1 MKKRLLICFLA
12 VWMFASLL
20 MTGVN
25 ADTGIASEEAETYC
39 YATIDSSNENGRW
52 IYPNHPVNA
61 LYTINPQTYEIFDVR
76 PYVYDM
82 STGNNIGNVNDG
94 DKVQLRLNHSLVNT
108 NDPTK
113 KLLYIKTPT
122 MSGYILS
129 EYVVPDYDSSPVISL
144 SKDKIN
150 LESDISATR
159 FNVGDM
165 SSTVLSWDKIDCEYY
180 CLSVYNVNTG
190 TYAVESKAIDKDLTS
205 FKIDRELLPESGL
218 YEIKLWGVLGEKDG
232 IMVVT
237 PDSNVVTL
245 ETANNYYDTDWH
257 YWSQAGTVANS
268 SMYWSGCRIVAQS
281 KLLVESGVMEPVLF
295 DPDTYY
301 FWMRENSYLS
311 GAISEVGNTGT
322 GMMKFAEINGHEIER
337 VTDTDKNGREIL
349 CYQYGSFD
357 SPEARQEKVLELL
370 RDGAYV
376 ILGCNGHHTY
386 VLRDET
392 LSSGRVMISD
402 SGHDKKN
409 RNSKN
414 SWSGTGE
421 SNIVKPY
428 YGDSSS
434 TRDRYAY
441 NIYAYSVD
449 GSYTGEGTGE
459 NAPAEIDSIRLVAE
473 CPVELRITYEGETLD
488 SRSPGNLRF
497 GASYINGDTKI
508 FELDYHDDYEVE
520 ILGTGTGNMDL
531 TVSYSRAGVTVD
543 TRKFV
548 NVPITDSSY
557 ITFNS
562 LDYTGK
568 LLLNASEDSGD
579 TFEKSWSAG
588 ENETV
593 YASDDNSDSDV
604 NTPYFP
610 QLPDIK
616 DEYEESVNLPFTD
629 VSAGAWYF
637 DAVSYVYANGLMEG
651 VSDTAFEPGGGM
663 TRAMVWAILARV
675 DGVSVT
681 GSNWAETARSWAM
694 AEGVSDGENASAPVT
709 REQLVTMLWRF
720 AGEPA
725 VDFLFTAK
733 DADAVSGWAYEA
745 MRWAAAE
752 GIIEGDEN
760 GMISPAD
767 GATRAQC
774 AAILMRY
781 VEA

>member
-1 MKKRLLICFLA
+1 M
-12 VWMFASLL
+12 
-20 MTGVN
+20 
-25 ADTGIASEEAETYC
+25 
-39 YATIDSSNENGRW
+39 
-52 IYPNHPVNA
+52 
-61 LYTINPQTYEIFDVR
+61 
-76 PYVYDM
+76 
-82 STGNNIGNVNDG
+82 
-94 DKVQLRLNHSLVNT
+94 
-108 NDPTK
+108 
-113 KLLYIKTPT
+113 
-122 MSGYILS
+122 
-129 EYVVPDYDSSPVISL
+129 
-144 SKDKIN
+144 
-150 LESDISATR
+150 
-159 FNVGDM
+159 
-165 SSTVLSWDKIDCEYY
+165 
-180 CLSVYNVNTG
+180 
-190 TYAVESKAIDKDLTS
+190 
-205 FKIDRELLPESGL
+205 
-218 YEIKLWGVLGEKDG
+218 
-232 IMVVT
+232 
-237 PDSNVVTL
+237 
-245 ETANNYYDTDWH
+245 
-257 YWSQAGTVANS
+257 
-268 SMYWSGCRIVAQS
+268 
-281 KLLVESGVMEPVLF
+281 
-295 DPDTYY
+295 
-301 FWMRENSYLS
+301 
-311 GAISEVGNTGT
+311 
-322 GMMKFAEINGHEIER
+322 
-337 VTDTDKNGREIL
+337 
-349 CYQYGSFD
+349 
-357 SPEARQEKVLELL
+357 ELL